1 MEGVQMVLP
10 LKQQLLAI
18 VFSLGLL
25 LLIVELV
32 RRRKLREEYSFL
44 WLIVGFV
51 VLIVGVWFDFLLAVT
66 RLIGLEAPVSGLF
79 FFGIMFLIVNAIYFS
94 IKISAMTEQV
104 IDLAQENAILRAE
117 IAELSAEF
125 EAFQAGAR
133 EN

>member
-1 MEGVQMVLP
+1 MVLP

-25 LLIVELV
+25 VLIVELV

-44 WLIVGFV
+44 WLIVGLV
-51 VLIVGVWFDFLLAVT
+51 VLLVGVWFDFLLALT

-79 FFGIMFLIVNAIYFS
+79 FFGIMFLIVNAMNFS
-94 IKISAMTEQV
+94 IKISAITEQV
-104 IDLAQENAILRAE
+104 KDLAQENAILRAE
-117 IAELSAEF
+117 IAELSTAF
-125 EAFQAGAR
+125 EACQAEGR